1 MSQSSSPEQSNA
13 KSRSS
18 NIFLFLCMMAV
29 LWISQLP
36 MIWAVNRI
44 QSPVEE
50 TNSMIEDLKKELDK
64 LREPLGR

>member
-1 MSQSSSPEQSNA
+1 MSQPSSPEPTNA
-13 KSRSS
+13 KLRSS
-18 NIFLFLCMMAV
+18 NILLFLCMMAV

-44 QSPVEE
+44 QSQVEE
-50 TNSMIEDLKKELDK
+50 TNRLIEDLKKELDK